1 LGNNGYVRKKMIP
14 CGNGQ
19 QFANWKSSCFK
30 NGKSSNQMIYHTG
43 SCLKSPEPLHIPVL
57 ANEGCYTTWLI
68 GGLELIITT
77 NALLYLA
84 CHHKSN
90 WICWKIIVNHV
101 PKLFSHWNRM
111 HLPAPRETQLETS
124 EWPVGYIMDL
134 CGCHV
139 HIPRN
144 IMACMAKKWPSCECE

>member
-1 LGNNGYVRKKMIP
+1 MNLYNGIYDISGFHWEIMDMFEKKMIP

-90 WICWKIIVNHV
+90 
-101 PKLFSHWNRM
+101 
-111 HLPAPRETQLETS
+111 
-124 EWPVGYIMDL
+124 
-134 CGCHV
+134 
-139 HIPRN
+139 
-144 IMACMAKKWPSCECE
+144 